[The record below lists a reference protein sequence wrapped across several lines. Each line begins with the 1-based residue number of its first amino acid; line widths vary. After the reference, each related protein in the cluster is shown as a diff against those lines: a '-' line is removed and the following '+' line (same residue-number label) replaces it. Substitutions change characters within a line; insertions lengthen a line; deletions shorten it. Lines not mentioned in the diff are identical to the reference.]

1 MPGQLLVSDA
11 NVLIDMDAGG
21 LLKAMFALDYDF
33 AVPDILFEEELKAQH
48 PELPR
53 FGLKSLELKEK
64 AVEYT
69 AELAVE
75 YERTGVS
82 RNDLIAL
89 ALASQETCP
98 LLTGDSRLRRVCED
112 KEVDVHGTLWLVGQM
127 MEQKVI
133 GLAAARRAYRAMRDA
148 GRRLPWDEVDKQLES
163 FRK

>member
-21 LLKAMFALDYDF
+21 LLKAMFALDYNF

-48 PELPR
+48 PELPKL
-53 FGLKSLELKEK
+53 GLKSLELNED
-64 AVEYT
+64 AVKYV

-75 YERTGVS
+75 YEQTGVS
-82 RNDLIAL
+82 RNDLVAL

-98 LLTGDSRLRRVCED
+98 LLTGDSRLRQVCED
-112 KEVDVHGTLWLVGQM
+112 KDMDVHGTLWLVAQM
-127 MEQKVI
+127 LEQKVI
-133 GLAAARRAYRAMRDA
+133 GLAAARKAYRVMRSA
-148 GRRLPWDEVDKQLES
+148 GRRLPWNEVEKQLES